1 MFHDIFV
8 SLSSNNSVVSMS
20 NSLSAR
26 LTYRIM
32 AVVLVRMVTR
42 DRFLSPIK
50 NFQLFGKLHRSTIKR
65 AHQTDSS
72 SGNITDSSLCSFLR
86 NIQ

>member
-42 DRFLSPIK
+42 DRYCFNYLESYIEVRLSEHIRQIPVLAI
-50 NFQLFGKLHRSTIKR
+50 L
-65 AHQTDSS
+65 QT
-72 SGNITDSSLCSFLR
+72 LR
-86 NIQ
+86 YVRF

>member
-42 DRFLSPIK
+42 D
-50 NFQLFGKLHRSTIKR
+50 
-65 AHQTDSS
+65 SS
-72 SGNITDSSLCSFLR
+72 CHL
-86 NIQ
+86 

>member
-42 DRFLSPIK
+42 DRYCFKNQTFWIK
-50 NFQLFGKLHRSTIKR
+50 SEAF
-65 AHQTDSS
+65 
-72 SGNITDSSLCSFLR
+72 
-86 NIQ
+86 